1 MSFARILKNGE
12 NKDNSALPS
21 LFSDTDYFPL
31 SRHKILGSKEG
42 QPKNIAVTINI
53 SYFILVID
61 ALRYISSRVRISLAQ
76 LSLKALGVI
85 KTSILSSV
93 K

>member
-1 MSFARILKNGE
+1 M
-12 NKDNSALPS
+12 
-21 LFSDTDYFPL
+21 DYFPL
-31 SRHKILGSKEG
+31 NRFKILGSKEVH
-42 QPKNIAVTINI
+42 PKSIAVTIT
-53 SYFILVID
+53 SFYFVAVID
-61 ALRYISSRVRISLAQ
+61 VLRCISSRVSISLAQ